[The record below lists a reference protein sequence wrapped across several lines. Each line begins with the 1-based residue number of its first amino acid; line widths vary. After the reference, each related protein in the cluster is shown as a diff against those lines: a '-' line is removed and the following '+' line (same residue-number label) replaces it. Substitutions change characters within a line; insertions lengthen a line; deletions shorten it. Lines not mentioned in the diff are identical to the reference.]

1 MTEKRIFVAR
11 QRELRQLNAF
21 LDRALAGQGQICF
34 VTGEAGSGKTTLA
47 IEFAR
52 RAQERHDDL
61 IVAIGQSDAQTGV
74 GDPYLPFREVLSQ
87 LTGDVDTELAR
98 EVITEENASRL
109 RTLLHLSGQAL
120 VEVGPDLIGVFIPGA
135 GLAMRVGAFV
145 AEKAGWLGKLEQLT
159 RRQRESERPG
169 EAGIEQSHIF
179 EQYTNV
185 LRSLAAQRPL
195 LLVLDDLQ
203 WADTAS
209 IGLLFRLGRR
219 VGASRILV
227 VGTYRPEEVALGR
240 AGERHPLAKV
250 LAEFK
255 RYFGDICIDLEQAKE
270 AEGRQFVDSLV
281 DTEPNRLSEGFRQAL
296 YQHTGAHPLFTV
308 ELLRDMQARGD
319 VIQNEQGCWVEGP
332 TLNWAVLPTRV
343 EGVIEERF
351 GRLEEKL
358 RETLNVASVEG
369 MEFFAEVVARVQDV
383 EARHLVRRLSGE
395 LEKQHRLVFALGS
408 QRVGANR
415 LSRYS
420 FRHNLFQNYL
430 YAALDEVER
439 AYLHEDVGHTLEEL
453 YGDRSDE
460 IAVQLARHFVAADIP
475 EKARYYLRRA
485 GEQAAVQFAN
495 DEAKNY
501 FSRTL
506 DLTPEDEQAERY
518 ALLLARER
526 IYDLQGAREA
536 QLRDLTVLEALA
548 QALDDNRKQTEVAL
562 AQARYAEAT
571 SDYSTAIAAAR
582 AAIGLAQAAQE
593 KRSEAVGHLQQG
605 RALWHQGDYQ
615 AARIQLEQALTLARS
630 ARSRSVE
637 ADCLSNLG
645 IASWY
650 QGDYAEGKAYFEQA
664 LPIKQ
669 EIEDRQA
676 EGHVFNNL
684 AGVAYEQGKHAEAIA
699 YQEQSQRIYRQ
710 VGDRRGEGMALC
722 NIGVF
727 LAEQGEYTAA
737 KVRQEQA
744 LGIYR
749 DIEDREGEVAALIN
763 LGIVSLY
770 QGDYAGGKVHQEHSL
785 RISRETGDRR
795 GEVEALVYLSLL
807 CHHLGDNEA
816 ARQYSQEA
824 LSIAQDIGDRR
835 NQSHALTHLGHA
847 LAGLGRPVEA
857 GAAYRQALALRRE
870 SGERHRAMETL
881 AGLAR
886 VSLAQ
891 GDLPQALSQVEEILS
906 FLETGTLDGTDE
918 PFQVY
923 LTCYRVL
930 RANQDGRAAPILTTA
945 YRLLQE
951 RATRIS
957 AADMRR
963 LFLENVAAHRELVR
977 EAEG

>member
-11 QRELRQLNAF
+11 ERELRQLDAF
-21 LDRALAGQGQICF
+21 LERALAGQGQMCF

-159 RRQRESERPG
+159 RRQREREMPG

-185 LRSLAAQRPL
+185 LKSLAAQRPL
-195 LLVLDDLQ
+195 MLVLDDLQ

-240 AGERHPLAKV
+240 AGERHPLEKV

-255 RYFGDICIDLEQAKE
+255 RYFGDIWIDLEQAKE

-319 VIQNEQGCWVEGP
+319 VIQNEQGRWVEGP
-332 TLNWAVLPTRV
+332 TLNWAVLPMRV

-351 GRLEEKL
+351 GRLEEEL
-358 RETLNVASVEG
+358 RETLAVASVEG
-369 MEFFAEVVARVQDV
+369 VDFTAEVVARVQDV
-383 EARHLVRRLSGE
+383 EARNLVRRLSGE

-460 IAVQLARHFVAADIP
+460 IAVQLARHFLAADIP
-475 EKARYYLRRA
+475 EKAQYYLRRA
-485 GEQAAVQFAN
+485 GEQAAARFAN

-548 QALDDNRKQTEVAL
+548 KALDDNRKQTEVAL
-562 AQARYAEAT
+562 RQAHYAEAT

-582 AAIGLAQAAQE
+582 AAIGLAQAAQDV
-593 KRSEAVGHLQQG
+593 RSEAVGHLQQG
-605 RALWHQGDYQ
+605 RALWHQGNYE

-650 QGDYAEGKAYFEQA
+650 QGDYTEGKAYFEQA

-669 EIEDRQA
+669 EIEDRQG

-770 QGDYAGGKVHQEHSL
+770 QGDYAGGKVHQEQSL

-816 ARQYSQEA
+816 ARQHSQEA
-824 LSIAQDIGDRR
+824 LAIAQESSDRR
-835 NQSHALTHLGHA
+835 NQSHALTHLGRA
-847 LAGLGRPVEA
+847 LAGLGRLAEA

-886 VSLAQ
+886 VFLAQ

-906 FLETGTLDGTDE
+906 FLEAGTLDGTDE

-930 RANQDGRAAPILTTA
+930 RANQDGRAVDILTTA

-951 RATRIS
+951 RAARIN

-963 LFLENVAAHRELVR
+963 IFLENVAAHRELVQ
-977 EAEG
+977 EWEG